1 MKISD
6 NLKHGKENA
15 MSIEALQGITLG
27 FDKRKIMSI
36 IQKERAEGEVILA
49 SSKGGYFLP
58 DEGEKGTAE
67 IMEYY
72 RIHSARI
79 KWTLRFMGVL
89 RKIIDERKNGQVTFD
104 IEVRQDE

>member
-36 IQKERAEGEVILA
+36 IQKERAEGEIILA
-49 SSKGGYFLP
+49 SSTGGYFLP

-67 IMEYY
+67 IQEYY

-79 KWTLRFMGVL
+79 KWALKFMSIL
-89 RKIIDERKNGQVTFD
+89 NKLIDERTSGQIALG
-104 IEVRQDE
+104 IEERQDE